1 MAVLPFLLIC
11 AAIGLLAGTLAGL
24 LGVGGGIV
32 MVPAFVRFLHMD
44 IRMAIGTSMAIIV
57 LTSIV
62 AGSKHYLLGNVDL
75 KIVAVVAILAMIG
88 AYIGAALT
96 AVVPVRSL
104 KMIFA
109 VFVLIVGADMFAKA
123 WRETPTAVEA
133 TPTDVSKQ
141 GSTKQ

>member
-1 MAVLPFLLIC
+1 MAILPFVLIC

-32 MVPAFVRFLHMD
+32 MVPAFVRFLGMD
-44 IRMAIGTSMAIIV
+44 IRMAIGSSMAIIV

-62 AGSKHYLLGNVDL
+62 AGTKHYFLGHVDL
-75 KIVAVVAILAMIG
+75 KIVAVVAGLSMVG
-88 AYIGAALT
+88 AYLGATLT

-109 VFVLIVGADMFAKA
+109 VFILIIGVDMFAKA
-123 WRETPTAVEA
+123 WRETPAATEA
-133 TPTDVSKQ
+133 SQASTPED
-141 GSTKQ
+141 GSALR

>member
-1 MAVLPFLLIC
+1 MAILPFLLIC

-32 MVPAFVRFLHMD
+32 MVPAFTRFLGMD

-62 AGSKHYLLGNVDL
+62 AGSKHYLLGHVDL
-75 KIVAVVAILAMIG
+75 KIVAVVAGLSMIG
-88 AYIGAALT
+88 AYVGAALT
-96 AVVPVRSL
+96 AQIPVRSL

-109 VFVLIVGADMFAKA
+109 VFILIIGADMFAKA
-123 WRETPTAVEA
+123 WREAPTAPEA
-133 TPTDVSKQ
+133 SQANEPGDHP
-141 GSTKQ
+141 GPR